1 MPEPP
6 VRDPAADLAG
16 ALAELLGE
24 EVTGLVRLSGGAS
37 RETWAFD
44 AGGRPLI
51 LQRQRSAETTATPMA
66 TEAAALRAAGAAGV
80 AVPALVADATDG
92 AALGM
97 PAFVVERRP
106 GETIARRLLRDDEY
120 AGVRPRVAARCGE
133 ILAAIHRVD
142 PAAVPGLAGSDPLD
156 GMRTVLDRLGQPH
169 PALELGLRWLD
180 RHRPPPSP
188 TTLVHGDFRTGNLL
202 ITPDDVEA
210 VLDWEL
216 VHLGDPLEDL
226 GWFCAR
232 AWRFGND
239 HLPAGGFG
247 TREELWA
254 AYEAAGGRSVDP
266 EAARWWE
273 VYANLRWGV
282 ITITQA
288 AAHLFG
294 ITRSMEL
301 AAIGRRTAE
310 TEHDVLALLAPDA
323 EAPAPTPVEAP
334 TGAPHDRPTA
344 VELAEAVRDW
354 LLGDLT
360 AGTEGRLRFHAR
372 VAANAVAVLQRELV
386 AGPSH
391 AEAHRRRL
399 EALGHPDDAS
409 LAAAIR
415 AGAFDDRFD
424 ELHPVLWS
432 AVVDKLQVSNPGYEL
447 GRP

>member
-1 MPEPP
+1 MPS
-6 VRDPAADLAG
+6 DPASDLAD
-16 ALAELLGE
+16 ALAALLGE

-44 AGGRPLI
+44 AGGRGLI
-51 LQRQRSAETTATPMA
+51 LQRQRSADTTATPMV
-66 TEAAALRAAGAAGV
+66 TEAAALLAAGAAGV

-97 PAFVVERRP
+97 PAFVVERLP

-120 AGVRPRVAARCGE
+120 ASVRPNVAARCGE

-142 PAAVPGLAGSDPLD
+142 PSPIPGLVESDPLE
-156 GMRTVLDRLGQPH
+156 GMRGMLDRLGQPH

-180 RHRPPPSP
+180 RHRPASSG
-188 TTLVHGDFRTGNLL
+188 TALVHGDFRTGNLL
-202 ITPDDVEA
+202 ISPDDVEA

-216 VHLGDPLEDL
+216 CHLGDPLEDL

-239 HLPAGGFG
+239 DRPAGGFG

-254 AYEAAGGRSVDP
+254 AYEGAGGRPVDP

-273 VYANLRWGV
+273 VYGNLRWGV
-282 ITITQA
+282 ITVTQA
-288 AAHLFG
+288 SVHLLG
-294 ITRSMEL
+294 ISRSMEL

-310 TEHDVLALLAPDA
+310 TEHDVLALVAPDA
-323 EAPAPTPVEAP
+323 EAPAPTPVVEP

-344 VELAEAVRDW
+344 VELAEAIREW

-360 AGTEGRLRFHAR
+360 EGTEGRLRFHAR

-386 AGPSH
+386 AGPSQ
-391 AEAHRRRL
+391 ATAHRARL
-399 EALGHPDDAS
+399 DALGHADDAS

-415 AGAFDDRFD
+415 AGELDDRFD
-424 ELHPVLWS
+424 EVHAAVWS
-432 AVVDKLQVSNPGYEL
+432 SVVDKLDVSNPGYAA

>member
-1 MPEPP
+1 MP
-6 VRDPAADLAG
+6 ADLAQDLT
-16 ALAELLGE
+16 ALLGD

-37 RETWAFD
+37 RETWSFD

-51 LQRQRSAETTATPMA
+51 LQRQRSADTTATPMV
-66 TEAAALRAAGAAGV
+66 TEAAALRAAGSAGV
-80 AVPALVADATDG
+80 AVAALVADATDG
-92 AALGM
+92 VALGM
-97 PAFVVERRP
+97 PAFVVERHP

-133 ILAAIHRVD
+133 ILAGIHRVD
-142 PAAVPGLAGSDPLD
+142 PSPIPGLVESDPLQ
-156 GMRTVLDRLGQPH
+156 GMRGVLDRFGQPH
-169 PALELGLRWLD
+169 PALELGLRWLEQ
-180 RHRPPPSP
+180 HRPTS
-188 TTLVHGDFRTGNLL
+188 TGTGLVHGDFRTGNLL

-239 HLPAGGFG
+239 DRPAGGFG
-247 TREELWA
+247 SREELWA
-254 AYEAAGGRSVDP
+254 AYEAAGGHPVDT

-273 VYANLRWGV
+273 VYGNLRWGA
-282 ITITQA
+282 ITVTQA
-288 AAHLFG
+288 SVHLLG
-294 ITRSMEL
+294 ISRSMEL

-310 TEHDVLALLAPDA
+310 TEHDVLALLTPDLD
-323 EAPAPTPVEAP
+323 APAPTPVVAP
-334 TGAPHDRPTA
+334 TGAPHDRPTGP
-344 VELAEAVRDW
+344 ELAEAIREW

-360 AGTEGRLRFHAR
+360 DGTEGRLKFHAR

-386 AGPSH
+386 VGPSQE
-391 AEAHRRRL
+391 AAHRARL
-399 EALGHPDDAS
+399 DALGHADDAS

-415 AGAFDDRFD
+415 AGDFDDRFD
-424 ELHPVLWS
+424 ELHAALWS
-432 AVVDKLQVSNPGYEL
+432 AVVDKLEVSNPGYSS

>member
-1 MPEPP
+1 MP
-6 VRDPAADLAG
+6 DDLAHD
-16 ALAELLGE
+16 LAALLGD

-51 LQRQRSAETTATPMA
+51 LQRQRSADTTATPMA
-66 TEAAALRAAGAAGV
+66 TEAAALLAAGAAGV

-142 PAAVPGLAGSDPLD
+142 PSPIPGLVDADPLD
-156 GMRTVLDRLGQPH
+156 GMRGALDNLGQPH
-169 PALELGLRWLD
+169 PALELGLRWLEQ
-180 RHRPPPSP
+180 RRPAS
-188 TTLVHGDFRTGNLL
+188 TGTALVHGDFRTGNLL

-216 VHLGDPLEDL
+216 CHLGDPLEDL

-232 AWRFGND
+232 AWRFGHD
-239 HLPAGGFG
+239 DRPAGGFG
-247 TREELWA
+247 SREELWA
-254 AYEAAGGRSVDP
+254 AYEAAGGHPVDP

-273 VYANLRWGV
+273 VYGNLRWGV
-282 ITITQA
+282 ITVTQA
-288 AAHLFG
+288 SVHLLG
-294 ITRSMEL
+294 IARSMEL

-310 TEHDVLALLAPDA
+310 TEHDVLALLAPDVD
-323 EAPAPTPVEAP
+323 PPPPTPVVTP
-334 TGAPHDRPTA
+334 TGAPHDRPTGP
-344 VELAEAVRDW
+344 ELAEAIREW

-360 AGTEGRLRFHAR
+360 EGTEGRLRFHAR
-372 VAANAVAVLQRELV
+372 VAANAVAVLERELV
-386 AGPSH
+386 AGPSQ
-391 AEAHRRRL
+391 AVAHRARL
-399 EALGHPDDAS
+399 DALGHPDDAS

-415 AGAFDDRFD
+415 AGALDDRFD
-424 ELHPVLWS
+424 DLHTALWG
-432 AVVDKLQVSNPGYEL
+432 AVVDKLEVSHPGYAE

>member
-1 MPEPP
+1 VPS
-6 VRDPAADLAG
+6 DLAQD
-16 ALAELLGE
+16 LSSLLGQ

-44 AGGRPLI
+44 AGGRDLI
-51 LQRQRSAETTATPMA
+51 LQRQRSAESTATPMA

-92 AALGM
+92 VALGM

-120 AGVRPRVAARCGE
+120 AAVRPRVAPRCGE
-133 ILAAIHRVD
+133 ILAGIHRVD
-142 PAAVPGLAGSDPLD
+142 PSGVPGLVASDPLD
-156 GMRTVLDRLGQPH
+156 GMRDMLDRLGQPH
-169 PALELGLRWLD
+169 PALELGLRWLEG
-180 RHRPPPSP
+180 RRPTSNG

-202 ITPDDVEA
+202 ITADDVEA

-232 AWRFGND
+232 AWRFGSD
-239 HLPAGGFG
+239 DRPAGGFG
-247 TREELWA
+247 SREELWA
-254 AYEAAGGRSVDP
+254 AYEAAGGDPVDP
-266 EAARWWE
+266 DAARWWE
-273 VYANLRWGV
+273 VYGNLRWGV
-282 ITITQA
+282 ITVTQA
-288 AAHLFG
+288 SVHLLG

-310 TEHDVLALLAPDA
+310 TEHDVLALIAPDR
-323 EAPAPTPVEAP
+323 EPPAPTPVVAP

-344 VELAEAVRDW
+344 VELAQAIEEW
-354 LLGDLT
+354 LRGDLT
-360 AGTEGRLRFHAR
+360 EGTEGRLRFHAR

-386 AGPSH
+386 AGPSQ

-399 EALGHPDDAS
+399 DALGHADDAE
-409 LAAAIR
+409 LASAIR

-424 ELHPVLWS
+424 ELHTALWGS
-432 AVVDKLQVSNPGYEL
+432 VVDKLEVSKPGYAA

>member
-1 MPEPP
+1 MPS
-6 VRDPAADLAG
+6 DLAADLTA
-16 ALAELLGE
+16 LLGE
-24 EVTGLVRLSGGAS
+24 TVDGLVRLSGGAS

-44 AGGRPLI
+44 AGGKALI
-51 LQRQRSAETTATPMA
+51 LQRQRSADTTATPMA

-92 AALGM
+92 SALGA

-120 AGVRPRVAARCGE
+120 AAVRPRVAARCGE

-142 PAAVPGLAGSDPLD
+142 PSDIPGLVESDPLD
-156 GMRTVLDRLGQPH
+156 GMRGMLDRLGQPH

-180 RHRPPPSP
+180 RHRPAASG

-216 VHLGDPLEDL
+216 CHLGDPLEDL

-232 AWRFGND
+232 AWRFGTD
-239 HLPAGGFG
+239 HPAGGFG
-247 TREELWA
+247 SREELWA
-254 AYEAAGGRSVDP
+254 AYEAAGGRPVDP

-288 AAHLFG
+288 SVHLLG
-294 ITRSMEL
+294 ISRSMEL

-310 TEHDVLALLAPDA
+310 TEHDVLALLAPNV
-323 EAPAPTPVEAP
+323 EPPAPTAVEAP

-344 VELAEAVRDW
+344 SELADAVREW
-354 LLGDLT
+354 LLGELT
-360 AGTEGRLRFHAR
+360 EGTEGRLRFHAR

-391 AEAHRRRL
+391 AAAHRARL
-399 EALGHPDDAS
+399 DALGFDDDAS
-409 LAAAIR
+409 LARAVR
-415 AGAFDDRFD
+415 AGELDDRF
-424 ELHPVLWS
+424 EEAHRAIWS
-432 AVVDKLQVSNPGYEL
+432 AVVDKLEVSNPGYAQ